1 MAIPERPE
9 MENLMSSPSN
19 DLTMYDDVFASAD
32 NRALSLRTDAASEME
47 VAGMEDSGLAFSG
60 IQSDANE

>member
-1 MAIPERPE
+1 
-9 MENLMSSPSN
+9 MSSPSN

-47 VAGMEDSGLAFSG
+47 VAGMEDSGLACSG